1 MTASKHIAYIV
12 QPGRSLIQCL
22 MKKKKK
28 VVSHIQQRRKIFP
41 KEILAE
47 KFPIQTFPVESR
59 GFFLG
64 KKKKKKSK

>member
-1 MTASKHIAYIV
+1 
-12 QPGRSLIQCL
+12 

-59 GFFLG
+59 AFFLG
-64 KKKKKKSK
+64 KKKKSKWNFSYFL